1 MSSTLDVNIQ
11 GREYRVACAPEEVEA
26 LQAAA
31 ELLNARMGE
40 IAKATKSTGERLA
53 VMTALNLAHELNAAL
68 KAARDGAP
76 APAPAAPPSENS
88 IDAEGAR
95 RRIKAIEARLDEALA
110 RQEKLF

>member
-1 MSSTLDVNIQ
+1 MTTTLDIKIQ
-11 GREYRVACAPEEVEA
+11 GREYRVACAPEEIDS

-31 ELLNARMGE
+31 DLLNARMGE

-53 VMTALNLAHELNAAL
+53 VMTALNLAHELD
-68 KAARDGAP
+68 AARQTGAP
-76 APAPAAPPSENS
+76 QAVQSTPAAPSENS

-110 RQEKLF
+110 PQNDLF